1 MLIPKG
7 HKLTDQEFYTYI
19 EFFEVAFKKRFTKD
33 HSAEYNIYNFGIGEE
48 DLYKVYS
55 RLFNFLQIRDFSVS
69 VSTVHLKQEEI
80 DKDLQ
85 KKHEKEREELQAL
98 LDKIKNGKSINF
110 SDVGPLSWVWYNIYT
125 AFSFL
130 PHNYKISEKEM
141 TAAQT
146 AIDEYLDAF
155 VNNKLAT
162 KDKNYYRFEM
172 LVSCLINIIQ
182 KDRMIELYGNNFII
196 QRDITES
203 GDIKSI
209 PDFCLIQTVYA
220 LQKIGYLTVNRVWEE
235 RRYPDRDRSDNTIP
249 TICANITV
257 HDTFLQEINKEY
269 KKENPKNTIESWDGK
284 KGILKFAGEEIP
296 LSPTGKETDAALLMN
311 VLLNAEN
318 DDWIFNDEIY
328 QKWSFNDADKQKMPK
343 NKAYAAA
350 RNLNNLV
357 AIKTKVTDLIEYTT
371 QKARINP
378 KYKVDK

>member
-1 MLIPKG
+1 MLIPKD

-19 EFFEVAFKKRFTKD
+19 EFFEVVFKKRFTKN
-33 HSAEYNIYNFGIGEE
+33 HTEEYNLYNFHLGEE

-55 RLFNFLQIRDFSVS
+55 RLFNFLEIRDFPVS
-69 VSTVHLKQEEI
+69 VSTAHLKQEEI

-85 KKHEKEREELQAL
+85 KKSKKEQDELQAL
-98 LDKIKNGKSINF
+98 LDKIKKNELINF

-130 PHNYKISEKEM
+130 PHSYKISEKEI
-141 TAAQT
+141 TSAQT

-155 VNNKLAT
+155 INNKLAT

-209 PDFCLIQTVYA
+209 PDFCLVQTVYA

-235 RRYPDRDRSDNTIP
+235 RRYPDRDRNDNTIP

-257 HDTFLQEINKEY
+257 HDTFLQEINKDY
-269 KKENPKNTIESWDGK
+269 KKENPKNAIESWNAK
-284 KGILKFAGEEIP
+284 RGILKFAGEEIL

-311 VLLNAEN
+311 VLFDAKN

-328 QKWSFNDADKQKMPK
+328 QKWSFNDADKAKMAK

-357 AIKTKVTDLIEYTT
+357 AVKTKVTDLIEYTT
-371 QKARINP
+371 SKARINP